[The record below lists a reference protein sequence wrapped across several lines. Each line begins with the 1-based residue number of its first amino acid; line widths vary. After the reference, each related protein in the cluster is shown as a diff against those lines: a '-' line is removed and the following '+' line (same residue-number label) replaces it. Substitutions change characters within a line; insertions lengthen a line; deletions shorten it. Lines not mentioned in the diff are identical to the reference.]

1 MRGLP
6 SGYTELEYI
15 ESSGSQY
22 INTDFMPDN
31 NTRVIVDAEAVG
43 SASSSHFLFGCRTSG
58 TSESFCFFYYNNWC
72 ADFQTS
78 ANRKTFSDI
87 TFTDRLFVDF
97 NGNVLTVNDT
107 LVSFTETTFQT
118 IVPLQLFAVNT
129 NGTIGSMLAAK
140 MYSCRIYDNGILA
153 RDFVP
158 ATDGSGT
165 AGMYDLVTS
174 VFYTNAGS
182 GAFIEGP
189 EATVNDSAF
198 TKLEYI
204 QATGTQYINT
214 RVTATANTT
223 AKYKYSIDT
232 ILTYGPHVLS
242 GSSWYFPMLRGNTSA
257 GTFVV
262 NRGGNE
268 VDSSA
273 ISPTVGLIYEID
285 ASFVD
290 DYVTVNGES
299 YGPYAMG
306 DVSTDTQTLHLMT
319 YGGSPGNSM
328 FTMSGK
334 LYYCQIYENGTMV
347 RDYIPVKH
355 ASGTV
360 GLYDLVTATFYTN
373 GGSGTFTAGP
383 EITFG
388 QGIAK
393 LNAAPFILNAG
404 KARLASGICE
414 ITEGITLISGVLK
427 KFVFKSAG
435 PDVEGM
441 AITCTGAYTDQI
453 VTMSGMAY
461 RLLTFTSSGTLKV
474 PEAIKADVWMV
485 GGGAGGKHGGGGTG
499 FGGCGGYSLF
509 AEGIILNANESVAIV
524 VGSGGAGG
532 TRKKDEDGYWE
543 YTTGTGGKSS
553 FGEYS
558 TGSANNTSGGSG
570 GGSAKNST
578 TILTGD
584 GLSKYPF
591 EDSGYF
597 TDPLSGGGGG
607 GAHHS
612 GGSGYS
618 YAGGAGGANGGNG
631 NLATQSS
638 WNSDSTQSG
647 GSGGNKGGGTGAQ
660 ATSVS
665 AGSASAATY
674 YGGGGGGGA
683 YCQKKTSSN
692 VSSAGAA
699 GYQGIVYVRIPL
711 EQ

>member
-58 TSESFCFFYYNNWC
+58 TSESFCFFYYNNWG

-182 GAFIEGP
+182 GAF
-189 EATVNDSAF
+189 
-198 TKLEYI
+198 
-204 QATGTQYINT
+204 
-214 RVTATANTT
+214 
-223 AKYKYSIDT
+223 
-232 ILTYGPHVLS
+232 
-242 GSSWYFPMLRGNTSA
+242 
-257 GTFVV
+257 
-262 NRGGNE
+262 
-268 VDSSA
+268 
-273 ISPTVGLIYEID
+273 
-285 ASFVD
+285 
-290 DYVTVNGES
+290 
-299 YGPYAMG
+299 
-306 DVSTDTQTLHLMT
+306 
-319 YGGSPGNSM
+319 
-328 FTMSGK
+328 
-334 LYYCQIYENGTMV
+334 
-347 RDYIPVKH
+347 
-355 ASGTV
+355 
-360 GLYDLVTATFYTN
+360 
-373 GGSGTFTAGP
+373 TAGP

-388 QGIAK
+388 QGITK